1 MSPHR
6 VAATAERIRGA
17 DNPLPELMATEEQR
31 AVARELAR
39 QAGLVPAMGRLRE
52 LVAFVG
58 SGRVAT
64 QAGMLKPADAVAV
77 ARRLGAPHEA
87 ADGVRSM
94 EDLPEVA
101 HVFHWARAAR
111 FLTRRGTKIVAGPCA
126 PELGHDPLAA
136 WGRAAIVRLGHG
148 LLDGFRRGWR
158 KVYVELL
165 DADAPLL
172 PAVIRDAGG
181 SLPLSVIEA
190 RAWPQVAARYGY
202 DVDDDREREHV
213 AWLLRAMVAQLAD
226 LGAAA
231 CNDDEVV
238 LTELGDVLATFT
250 TAFVVVSG
258 DEDVGH

>member
-1 MSPHR
+1 MS
-6 VAATAERIRGA
+6 RIESRR
-17 DNPLPELMATEEQR
+17 LPSGPGSETRSELMATEEQR

-64 QAGMLKPADAVAV
+64 RAGMLKPADAVGV
-77 ARRLGAPHEA
+77 ARRLGAPTRRPRGPLMEA
-87 ADGVRSM
+87 ARGR
-94 EDLPEVA
+94 A
-101 HVFHWARAAR
+101 CFHWARAAR
-111 FLTRRGTKIVAGPCA
+111 FLTRRGTKSWRALP
-126 PELGHDPLAA
+126 PET
-136 WGRAAIVRLGHG
+136 RARPTRRLGQG
-148 LLDGFRRGWR
+148 GDLRLGQVCRRLSPRLAQGVR
-158 KVYVELL
+158 ELL

-190 RAWPQVAARYGY
+190 RAWRQVAARYGY
-202 DVDDDREREHV
+202 DLDDDREREHV

-231 CNDDEVV
+231 GNDDEVV

-250 TAFVVVSG
+250 TTFVVVSG